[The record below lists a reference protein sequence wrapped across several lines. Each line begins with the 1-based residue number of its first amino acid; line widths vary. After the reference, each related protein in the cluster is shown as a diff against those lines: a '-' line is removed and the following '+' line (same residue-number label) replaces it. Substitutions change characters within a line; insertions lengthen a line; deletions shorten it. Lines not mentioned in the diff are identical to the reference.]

1 MAVMQKKKKEQP
13 SGESSMHY
21 KCCEIAVYLVRMNGF
36 YCRSQC
42 GGGSGSGDG
51 DVGCTTSVVVLI
63 TDCRRIAWCHSS

>member
-1 MAVMQKKKKEQP
+1 MAVMQKEKEQP

-42 GGGSGSGDG
+42 GGGGSGG
-51 DVGCTTSVVVLI
+51 GRGSGAAAATSGVLLQ
-63 TDCRRIAWCHSS
+63 

>member
-1 MAVMQKKKKEQP
+1 
-13 SGESSMHY
+13 MHY

-42 GGGSGSGDG
+42 GDGGRGSGAARRGGG

-63 TDCRRIAWCHSS
+63 TDCRRIAWCHSSCLVVLVHENL